1 MPSLS
6 RSGVVPRLLAGLVIV
21 LWFVVAAVGGPLVG
35 QLSSVQDNDQAS
47 FLPQEAESTRVAEQ
61 LPDFEAD
68 ATLPLIVAVES
79 GEGLDRQQL
88 GSSALGRRNC
98 RVSSSTQRRARCRT
112 TLRRNGSR

>member
-68 ATLPLIVAVES
+68 ATLPLICLLYTSDAADE
-79 GEGLDRQQL
+79 
-88 GSSALGRRNC
+88 
-98 RVSSSTQRRARCRT
+98 
-112 TLRRNGSR
+112 